1 MPCLNSD
8 RTPRDPVLIR
18 EAIWQKPS
26 MQKPGK
32 VVVVSQHYP
41 PDQSTTAAIM
51 AAIANRLAE
60 EAEVLVLSGW
70 PGSASK
76 PAAGRPAVEE
86 IKNWMPGKAALLKRA
101 TAELLFT
108 ARTFFSLLSRLE
120 PGDVALTVTAP
131 FVLPYAVATAA
142 RLKRAR
148 SILILHDLFP
158 DVLVLSGLLRPGS
171 IVTRAM
177 RAMNALMFRA
187 LTTVVI
193 IGRDSE
199 KLLLSYRGMT
209 RDKIEFIP
217 NWTTITPAVRPVAAD
232 NPFRRGLDGRFIVG
246 LSGNLG
252 FTHDPVI
259 VFEAAR
265 RLADDPGIH
274 FLLSGWG
281 MGFDEL
287 KSMQSETKLANI
299 TLVDR
304 VADGE
309 LQDFL
314 SAADIWLIPYRKNV
328 AGVSVP
334 SRFYNLLAVGRPVIL
349 VSEPDAEAAMTV
361 SEHDLGWVVTP
372 GMPEQLAETIRAA
385 SRAPDLTL
393 RERAVA
399 VARGY
404 SPERALTGYAALI
417 QRLIGSE
424 ERFRS

>member
-1 MPCLNSD
+1 
-8 RTPRDPVLIR
+8 
-18 EAIWQKPS
+18 

-41 PDQSTTAAIM
+41 PDRSTTAAIM
-51 AAIANRLAE
+51 AAIANRLAKE
-60 EAEVLVLSGW
+60 VDVLVLSGW

-76 PAAGRPAVEE
+76 LAADRPVVEE

-101 TAELLFT
+101 AAELLFT
-108 ARTFFSLLSRLE
+108 ARTFFAVLRRLE
-120 PGDVALTVTAP
+120 RGDVALTVTAP
-131 FVLPYAVATAA
+131 FALPYAVAAAA

-148 SILILHDLFP
+148 SILIMHDLFP
-158 DVLVLSGLLRPGS
+158 EVLVLSGLLKPGS

-177 RAMNALMFRA
+177 RAMNGLMFRA

-217 NWTTITPAVRPVAAD
+217 NWTTIDPAVRPVAAD
-232 NPFRRGLDGRFIVG
+232 NAFRRGLGGRFVVG

-265 RLADDPGIH
+265 RLKDDPGIH

-281 MGFDEL
+281 VGFDKL
-287 KSMQSETKLANI
+287 RSMQSEAKLANI

-304 VADGE
+304 VADE
-309 LQDFL
+309 DLQDFL
-314 SAADIWLIPYRKNV
+314 SAADLWLIPYRKDV

-349 VSEPDAEAAMTV
+349 ISEPDAEAALTV
-361 SEHDLGWVVTP
+361 TEHDLGQVVTP
-372 GMPEQLAETIRAA
+372 GMPAQLAEAIRAA
-385 SRAPDLTL
+385 SRTPDPTL
-393 RERAVA
+393 PERAVA
-399 VARGY
+399 VARSY

-424 ERFRS
+424 ERCRELRS